1 MPMRLPDI
9 FKHRL
14 ARLADKTGMRWLMP
28 EGQQILTNRT
38 LASTGVAVG
47 LAPNATW
54 DNATGAFTLGTALQR
69 TYSKG
74 LWLWFSGAGVVGSA
88 GGPAA
93 SGLYWCIMSSPTSGQ
108 AYNVQGDP
116 AGEFVPYV
124 HSGALPLLPTTAGSH
139 IAATGVFITVA
150 SVKIP
155 AGLMGVSGSIHGHDF
170 LLYNNT
176 AGVKR
181 STVLFGPAVLMSNN
195 AGALLSSHTC
205 VRREFFLYQID
216 DGASQA
222 MQSSVLFGT
231 TAGATVFPSVNVGAD
246 QYVRWAL
253 SLDVATDYIMVQH
266 LFLEAR
272 A

>member
-1 MPMRLPDI
+1 
-9 FKHRL
+9 
-14 ARLADKTGMRWLMP
+14 MRWLTP
-28 EGQQILTNRT
+28 EGQQVLTTRT

-54 DNATGAFTLGTALQR
+54 DNASGAFTLGTALQR
-69 TYSKG
+69 TYNKG
-74 LWLWFSGAGVVGSA
+74 LWLWFSGAGVVGST

-108 AYNVQGDP
+108 AYNVKGDP
-116 AGEFVPYV
+116 AGEFVPYIYV
-124 HSGALPLLPTTAGSH
+124 GALPLLPTTAGSH
-139 IAATGVFITVA
+139 LAMAGVFITVA

-155 AGLMGVSGSIHGHDF
+155 AGLLEASGSLHGHDL

-176 AGVKR
+176 AGAKR
-181 STVLFGPAVLMSNN
+181 STVTAGSTVLMSNN
-195 AGALLSSHTC
+195 AGALLNSHTS
-205 VRREFFLYQID
+205 VRRDFFLYQID
-216 DGASQA
+216 DGTSQVS
-222 MQSSVLFGT
+222 QSSIIFGT
-231 TAGATVFPSVNVGAD
+231 TAGQPQFPSIDMAAD

-253 SLDVATDYIMVQH
+253 SLDVATDCILVQH